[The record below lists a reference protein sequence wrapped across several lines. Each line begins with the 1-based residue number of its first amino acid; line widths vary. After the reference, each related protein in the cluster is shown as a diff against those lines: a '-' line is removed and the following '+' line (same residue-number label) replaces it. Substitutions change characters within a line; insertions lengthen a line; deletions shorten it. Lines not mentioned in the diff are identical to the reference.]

1 MKSCL
6 IVNHKKEKC
15 GVYQFGKL
23 TYETLRCSKN
33 YDFHYAE
40 VESFS
45 ELLTHLEA
53 VRPDIII
60 YNYHTLT
67 QSWLSEVRIKELSAE
82 IVQVSIGGHGCFA
95 RFPSLRKHIIID
107 PTFEETDKEKK
118 VGRLI
123 LDHAPPRP
131 PIPNSV
137 GSFGFGFMDKGWD
150 RVAKAINSEFDTG
163 VLNLHIPFSD
173 FADRNGEGSKR
184 IAQLIRGVLKPEIE
198 LNVSHTFMGTQEL
211 LNWLSR
217 NSINIFAYDE
227 RKGLGISSTIDFALS
242 ARRPIAISKSDMF
255 RHIYHKKEIL
265 LDQNP
270 IKKIIERGLEPLEEF
285 YLKWSPENLISSYE
299 RILDSL

>member
-6 IVNHKKEKC
+6 LVNHKKEKC

-23 TYETLRCSKN
+23 TYEALRGSKN
-33 YDFHYAE
+33 YDFRYVE

-45 ELLTHLEA
+45 ELLAHLE
-53 VRPDIII
+53 VIRPNIII

-67 QSWLSEVRIKELSAE
+67 QAWLNEDRIKRLSTE
-82 IVQVSIGGHGCFA
+82 TVQVAIGGHGCFA
-95 RFPSLRKHIIID
+95 EFPSLRKHIIID

-123 LDHAPPRP
+123 LDYTPQFAL
-131 PIPNSV
+131 IPNSV
-137 GSFGFGFMDKGWD
+137 GSFGFGFMNKGWD
-150 RVAKAINSEFDTG
+150 RVVKAVNSEFDTG

-173 FADRNGEGSKR
+173 FCDQNGEGSKR
-184 IAQLIRGVLKPEIE
+184 IVQLIRGLLKPEIE
-198 LNVSHTFMGTQEL
+198 LNVSHAFMGTQEL
-211 LNWLSR
+211 LDWLSR

-227 RKGLGISSTIDFALS
+227 MKGFGISSTIDLALS
-242 ARRPIAISKSDMF
+242 ARRPIAISRSEMF

-285 YLKWSPENLISSYE
+285 YLKWSPENLVSSYE